1 MFLYIENLFLPV
13 LEHCRLSF
21 LQRILAEDKLVF
33 EKDEIRGSCPSK
45 QYDEFAVKNVWNK
58 VRSHKRLCRYLPSEE
73 MDAGRYFLI
82 SSYSGVPH

>member
-1 MFLYIENLFLPV
+1 MSTQLPSENLD
-13 LEHCRLSF
+13 
-21 LQRILAEDKLVF
+21 EDKLVF

-45 QYDEFAVKNVWNK
+45 QYDEFAVKNVWSK